1 MKKNL
6 FQCEFK
12 EIEVKNDIVK
22 IKWFASTPEIDRYND
37 IVDPNAFKNSIDQYM
52 KNPIILLQHNS
63 DKPLGTTVK
72 YTISES
78 GLEINAEIVN
88 NIENTFDLI
97 RNGVLKGFS
106 IGYIPTKWEYVL
118 QDWLEIRK
126 ITELDLV
133 EISVVSIP
141 ANANSLFTLGKSI
154 KSFFDE
160 MEKEKSKIEEIKTTT
175 TISDDEEPED
185 LDETKEEV
193 IDELIEEIKKDIIET
208 PVVAET
214 KEELNSD
221 GSEIAGGN
229 PETEEANIAESD
241 SEAELLEEI
250 KSLKDM
256 IESLKK
262 EMEEQKSFID
272 TVFENVIELWK
283 KTVEIKSSVD
293 SLPIKRGLATIGSEK
308 KTVDPFFKQLMD
320 AKNNS

>member
-1 MKKNL
+1 
-6 FQCEFK
+6 
-12 EIEVKNDIVK
+12 
-22 IKWFASTPEIDRYND
+22 
-37 IVDPNAFKNSIDQYM
+37 
-52 KNPIILLQHNS
+52 
-63 DKPLGTTVK
+63 
-72 YTISES
+72 
-78 GLEINAEIVN
+78 
-88 NIENTFDLI
+88 
-97 RNGVLKGFS
+97 
-106 IGYIPTKWEYVL
+106 
-118 QDWLEIRK
+118 
-126 ITELDLV
+126 V

-272 TVFENVIELWK
+272 TVFENVIEL
-283 KTVEIKSSVD
+283 
-293 SLPIKRGLATIGSEK
+293 
-308 KTVDPFFKQLMD
+308 
-320 AKNNS
+320 